1 MAEGGQADPG
11 YRATW
16 EGGKEGKW
24 GGFPSGKAI
33 TSPLLGEQ

>member
-1 MAEGGQADPG
+1 MAEGGWPGPG

-16 EGGKEGKW
+16 ERGKEGKW

-33 TSPLLGEQ
+33 TSPLFGEQ